1 MKKLITLMIAAAICF
16 AAAIGAAQGASPP
29 LDSKVKITVPC
40 ETSIVAADE
49 VSNLEIPVITST
61 FKLQKRF
68 KESRMAIS
76 ERSPLVAEV
85 RQERR
90 LSFYRW
96 RHEKPNYHAVLNV
109 KNYNF
114 VLSTNFQ
121 SGVLPLRT

>member
-49 VSNLEIPVITST
+49 VS
-61 FKLQKRF
+61 KLQKRF